1 MLPDRYKILFCKA
14 QRRPK
19 EICVVKQQPQEQPQK
34 SHEQDILQ
42 KHLQVDR
49 SLRPIQ
55 DAYHDFLC
63 IFGDFYAS
71 GTQDAEVT
79 KSLAIWHISSVLD
92 QYFVLTLLKLIAA
105 LVKS

>member
-14 QRRPK
+14 QRILK
-19 EICVVKQQPQEQPQK
+19 EICVVKQQPQK

-55 DAYHDFLC
+55 DACHDFLC

-71 GTQDAEVT
+71 GTQDAEVK